1 MSYPYD
7 TNIAACGGKIKHM
20 HDNGGYL
27 NSHYD
32 YITDPL
38 VKINAGG
45 THQENPN
52 QGV

>member
-1 MSYPYD
+1 MAS
-7 TNIAACGGKIKHM
+7 CGGKMKHI
-20 HDNGGYL
+20 HDNGGYI

-38 VKINAGG
+38 VKVDAGG

-52 QGV
+52 EGV

>member
-1 MSYPYD
+1 MNSWLSKHS
-7 TNIAACGGKIKHM
+7 CGGKMKRF
-20 HDNGGYL
+20 DDGGYI

-38 VKINAGG
+38 MRVDAGG